1 MYPRLPFHTYKKG
14 RKCLFCKEAIPDQ
27 AHKSRKFCPR
37 SVLKDGSVEDHKDD
51 FHAAR
56 RKEEDAP
63 FIRIGMHQK
72 LMDKRIEILYKKV
85 GGKVSVQQ
93 LQEYGINLYRPIEIN
108 PNSGSFTF
116 YFFRYAIEQLNPT
129 QAKIYQHGKQF

>member
-1 MYPRLPFHTYKKG
+1 MFPKRPFYTFKKG
-14 RKCLFCKEAIPDQ
+14 RKCLFCGDSIPDQ
-27 AHKSRKFCPR
+27 SHKSRKFCPR
-37 SVLKDGSVEDHKDD
+37 RVLEDGSVEDHKDD

-72 LMDKRIEILYKKV
+72 LMNRRIDMLYKKI
-85 GGKVSVQQ
+85 GEKVSVQQ
-93 LQEYGINLYRPIEIN
+93 LQEYEINLYRPIEFS
-108 PNSGSFTF
+108 PNNGSFIF

-129 QAKIYQHGKQF
+129 QAKIYKHGKQF